1 MKVSLNKKNKK
12 VGALMKII
20 EKQIQVNDYVTKSN
34 LPASDYVINPYV
46 GCPHGCKYC
55 YASFMKRFTGH
66 KEDWGTF
73 IDIKQC
79 NKKINVNK
87 LKNKR
92 VFLSSVTDCYNQ
104 FEEKYELTRSIL
116 KQLVDVNCELS
127 ISTKSKLI
135 LRDLDLLKQMKNLTV
150 SMSINTLDENFKNDM
165 DNASS
170 IQERLYTLKELH
182 NNGIYTVL
190 FMSPIFPY
198 ITNVKEIIDVSKE
211 YIYEYWFENLNLRGS
226 YKQTILNYIKSNYPE
241 LVNYYDEIYNK
252 KPLNELGLEPWDSN
266 LNEGYLKE
274 KYKKIKKPIKEV
286 LLDQSII
293 VGIGNIYADEILFL
307 SKINPYKKP
316 NELTNEELKNI
327 IINTRHVLE
336 AAIKKGGT
344 TIRTYTSSEGVH
356 GRFQQ
361 DLLVHSQKECKTCNS
376 PLKIEKIGGRTT
388 YYCPKC
394 QK

>member
-1 MKVSLNKKNKK
+1 MPELPEVETVKETLKRKILNQ
-12 VGALMKII
+12 KII
-20 EKQIQVNDYVTKSN
+20 GIKVLYPQIIEYPSVQEFKKQI
-34 LPASDYVINPYV
+34 INQ
-46 GCPHGCKYC
+46 
-55 YASFMKRFTGH
+55 TI
-66 KEDWGTF
+66 
-73 IDIKQC
+73 IDIKRRGKWLLFEL
-79 NKKINVNK
+79 NDYY
-87 LKNKR
+87 L
-92 VFLSSVTDCYNQ
+92 LSHLRMEGKYN
-104 FEEKYELTRSIL
+104 
-116 KQLVDVNCELS
+116 
-127 ISTKSKLI
+127 
-135 LRDLDLLKQMKNLTV
+135 
-150 SMSINTLDENFKNDM
+150 
-165 DNASS
+165 
-170 IQERLYTLKELH
+170 
-182 NNGIYTVL
+182 
-190 FMSPIFPY
+190 
-198 ITNVKEIIDVSKE
+198 
-211 YIYEYWFENLNLRGS
+211 
-226 YKQTILNYIKSNYPE
+226 IKSNEEINKHEHIIFYFE
-241 LVNYYDEIYNK
+241 NFNLRYQDTRKFGRMYLYKKDEIYNK

-316 NELTNEELKNI
+316 NELTSEELKNI